1 MAIILSSSSLW
12 HFPKYSPYVKTNA
25 NHFISLTQCLLRHHV
40 TGSTIVIIFW
50 RGHRM
55 KETHLSF
62 WLDTVSSSYSWQ
74 PEDCV
79 SASYFINVSIF
90 LSDLFLALGIKGR
103 LSTFLMNILLLS
115 YWKEFLS
122 MFTIGDSLNSIV
134 NIFHKKIIIQML
146 F

>member
-12 HFPKYSPYVKTNA
+12 HFPKYSPYVKINA

-103 LSTFLMNILLLS
+103 AFHILNEHSTTELLKRVLV
-115 YWKEFLS
+115 YVHNRWFIE
-122 MFTIGDSLNSIV
+122 
-134 NIFHKKIIIQML
+134 
-146 F
+146 